1 MKNDDTGSS
10 TFDKTGCW
18 QPPITTPLPKS
29 FECRASRLTAGL
41 MSTHMLPDCQ
51 SLVGRRQSQLECR
64 PSGDLIVGRRIVARR
79 TVSRST
85 WYRPLVCSCQSRGDH
100 EQGSQHQSVSA
111 SSTAT
116 RSRPHRIQM
125 RLQDLIKFTE
135 MASWVMSHWS
145 VKIWINELTVGLG
158 LHEIIS
164 NDWRCVKFTKMTSWL
179 MPPRA
184 GKI

>member
-29 FECRASRLTAGL
+29 FACRASRLTVGL

-51 SLVGRRQSQLECR
+51 SLVGRRQSLLECR

-85 WYRPLVCSCQSRGDH
+85 WYRPHDVRGQTGKNGSTQNVWTAVWRHTPPCVTQRHLPAQKGVIEAGIKQRLPCHLYNPTICKAHFKRVSLWSRLI
-100 EQGSQHQSVSA
+100 QTCRW
-111 SSTAT
+111 STESET
-116 RSRPHRIQM
+116 P
-125 RLQDLIKFTE
+125 
-135 MASWVMSHWS
+135 
-145 VKIWINELTVGLG
+145 G
-158 LHEIIS
+158 
-164 NDWRCVKFTKMTSWL
+164 
-179 MPPRA
+179 
-184 GKI
+184 